1 MEFPTSSQR
10 QKKVCGTTPLR
21 KKGPSGDGGHRH
33 VRPRRDGAL
42 VSAENAAKDSKR
54 DHESKGDEEKRT
66 RELCGAE
73 QFVAHHL
80 TSPEEKVTAP
90 SMKLTKYEHV
100 HVLGMRAN
108 ELASG
113 AKPLLCSPCSYL
125 DPFDIA
131 MEEMKQGLLTSKVVR
146 NLPSGEKEVHTLE
159 ELMT

>member
-1 MEFPTSSQR
+1 M
-10 QKKVCGTTPLR
+10 PLR
-21 KKGPSGDGGHRH
+21 KKGPSGGGGHRH
-33 VRPRRDGAL
+33 LRPRRDAAL
-42 VSAENAAKDSKR
+42 VSAENAAKDGQR
-54 DHESKGDEEKRT
+54 DRKAKEDEDERT

-73 QFVAHHL
+73 QCVAHHL

-100 HVLGMRAN
+100 HVLAMRAN

-113 AKPLLCSPCSYL
+113 AKPLLRAPCSYL

-159 ELMT
+159 ELMA